1 MDHGRIRLYV
11 ERSVIWNFGVGLRLL
26 ETAGIG
32 IWLDSRGSLARVYR
46 NIILI
51 SHLRN
56 LMGATSRSLWLS
68 LFRIY
73 SVCRN
78 VRVLN
83 IAQRTIKPDPV
94 L

>member
-1 MDHGRIRLYV
+1 MDHGRIRLYI
-11 ERSVIWNFGVGLRLL
+11 ERSIIWNFGVGLGLL
-26 ETAGIG
+26 KTASIG
-32 IWLDSRGSLARVYR
+32 IWLDSSGSLARLYR

-56 LMGATSRSLWLS
+56 LMGATSRPLWLS

-73 SVCRN
+73 GVGRN

-83 IAQRTIKPDPV
+83 TAKRTIKPDPV

>member
-11 ERSVIWNFGVGLRLL
+11 ERSVIWNSGIGLCLL
-26 ETAGIG
+26 KTAGVG
-32 IWLDSRGSLARVYR
+32 IWLDSGGSLARLYR
-46 NIILI
+46 NIILV

-56 LMGATSRSLWLS
+56 LMGTTSRPLWLS

-73 SVCRN
+73 RVRRN

-83 IAQRTIKPDPV
+83 TAQQTIKPDPV

>member
-11 ERSVIWNFGVGLRLL
+11 ERSVIWNFGIGLCLL
-26 ETAGIG
+26 KTSSIG
-32 IWLDSRGSLARVYR
+32 IWLDSGGSLARLYR
-46 NIILI
+46 NIILV

-56 LMGATSRSLWLS
+56 LMGTTSRPLWLS

-73 SVCRN
+73 GVCRN
-78 VRVLN
+78 VRVPN

>member
-1 MDHGRIRLYV
+1 MDHGRIRLYI
-11 ERSVIWNFGVGLRLL
+11 ERFIIWNFGVGLCLL
-26 ETAGIG
+26 KTAGVG
-32 IWLDSRGSLARVYR
+32 IWLDSGGSLARLYR

-56 LMGATSRSLWLS
+56 LMGTTSRPLWLS

-73 SVCRN
+73 GVRRN

-83 IAQRTIKPDPV
+83 TTERAIKPDPV

>member
-11 ERSVIWNFGVGLRLL
+11 ERSVIWNFGVGLCLL
-26 ETAGIG
+26 KTASIG
-32 IWLDSRGSLARVYR
+32 IWLDSGGSLARLYR
-46 NIILI
+46 NIVLI

-56 LMGATSRSLWLS
+56 LMGATGRPLWLS

-73 SVCRN
+73 GVCRN
-78 VRVLN
+78 VSVLDN
-83 IAQRTIKPDPV
+83 AQRTIKSDPV

>member
-11 ERSVIWNFGVGLRLL
+11 ERTVIWNFGIGLCLFK
-26 ETAGIG
+26 TASVG
-32 IWLDSRGSLARVYR
+32 IWLDSGGSLSWLYR
-46 NIILI
+46 DIILI
-51 SHLRN
+51 SYLRN
-56 LMGATSRSLWLS
+56 IMGTTSRPLWLS

-73 SVCRN
+73 GVRRN

-83 IAQRTIKPDPV
+83 TAQRTVEPDPV

>member
-11 ERSVIWNFGVGLRLL
+11 ERSVIWHFGVCLSLL
-26 ETAGIG
+26 ETAGVG
-32 IWLDSRGSLARVYR
+32 IWLDSGGSLARLYR

-56 LMGATSRSLWLS
+56 LIGTTSRPLWLS

-73 SVCRN
+73 GVRRN

-83 IAQRTIKPDPV
+83 TAQRTVEPDPV

>member
-11 ERSVIWNFGVGLRLL
+11 ERSIIWNFGVGLCFLK
-26 ETAGIG
+26 TAGVG
-32 IWLDSRGSLARVYR
+32 IWLDSGGSLARLYR

-51 SHLRN
+51 SYLRN
-56 LMGATSRSLWLS
+56 IMGTTSRPLWLS
-68 LFRIY
+68 LFRIFG
-73 SVCRN
+73 VCLN

-83 IAQRTIKPDPV
+83 IAQRTIEPDPV

>member
-11 ERSVIWNFGVGLRLL
+11 ERSVIWHLGVCLSLL
-26 ETAGIG
+26 ETAGVG
-32 IWLDSRGSLARVYR
+32 IWLDSGGSLARLYR

-51 SHLRN
+51 GHLRH
-56 LMGATSRSLWLS
+56 LMGATSRPLWLS

-73 SVCRN
+73 GVRRN

-83 IAQRTIKPDPV
+83 TAQRTVEPDPV

>member
-1 MDHGRIRLYV
+1 MDHGRIRLHV
-11 ERSVIWNFGVGLRLL
+11 ERSVIWYVGIGLCLL
-26 ETAGIG
+26 KTAGVVIR
-32 IWLDSRGSLARVYR
+32 LDSGGSLARLYR

-51 SHLRN
+51 GHLRN
-56 LMGATSRSLWLS
+56 LMGATSRPLWLS

-73 SVCRN
+73 GVCRN

-83 IAQRTIKPDPV
+83 TAQRTIKPDPV

>member
-1 MDHGRIRLYV
+1 MDHGRVRLYV
-11 ERSVIWNFGVGLRLL
+11 ERSVIWHFGVCLSLL
-26 ETAGIG
+26 ETAGVG
-32 IWLDSRGSLARVYR
+32 IWLDSGGSLARLYR

-51 SHLRN
+51 GYLRN
-56 LMGATSRSLWLS
+56 LMGATSRPLWLS

-73 SVCRN
+73 GVCRN

>member
-11 ERSVIWNFGVGLRLL
+11 ERSIIWHFRIGLCLL
-26 ETAGIG
+26 KTAGVG
-32 IWLDSRGSLARVYR
+32 IWLDSGGSLARLHR

-51 SHLRN
+51 SYLRN
-56 LMGATSRSLWLS
+56 LMGATSRPLWLS

-73 SVCRN
+73 GVRRN

-83 IAQRTIKPDPV
+83 TTQRTIKPDPV

>member
-11 ERSVIWNFGVGLRLL
+11 ERPVIWNFGVCLRLL
-26 ETAGIG
+26 ETAGVG
-32 IWLDSRGSLARVYR
+32 IWLDSGGSLARLYR
-46 NIILI
+46 HIFLI
-51 SHLRN
+51 SYLWN
-56 LMGATSRSLWLS
+56 LMGATSRPLWLS

-73 SVCRN
+73 GVRRN

-83 IAQRTIKPDPV
+83 TAERTIKLDTV

>member
-11 ERSVIWNFGVGLRLL
+11 ERSVIWNFGVGLCLL
-26 ETAGIG
+26 KTASIG
-32 IWLDSRGSLARVYR
+32 IWLDSGGSLARLYR

-56 LMGATSRSLWLS
+56 LMGATSRPLWLS

-73 SVCRN
+73 GVRRN

-83 IAQRTIKPDPV
+83 TAQRTIKPDPV